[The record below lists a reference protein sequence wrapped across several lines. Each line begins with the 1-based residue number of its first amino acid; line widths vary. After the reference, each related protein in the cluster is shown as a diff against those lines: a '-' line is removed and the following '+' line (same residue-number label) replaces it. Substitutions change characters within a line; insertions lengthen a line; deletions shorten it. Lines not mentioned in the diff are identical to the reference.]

1 MVNCLIVDDDII
13 ASTVIKHFVDNTEGL
28 TVIDVLTDGIQAS
41 NYIRKHEGEIDLIF
55 LDIEL
60 PGMNGMEL
68 LESNKNLPPVILVT
82 SKEKYAAAAFNFKVV
97 HYLVKPVEYSKF
109 LSAIDRVMQTSTQA
123 EKDLN
128 EAIFIKENGV
138 LSKIMRNEIL
148 YIEALGDYVKIHLK
162 GKVHTINSTMK
173 NFEDKL
179 KQHRQFI
186 RVHRSYLINLD
197 FLENFDNETAIVA
210 GKIIPIGAKFKPL
223 LQSRLNII

>member
-82 SKEKYAAAAFNFKVV
+82 PKEKYAAAAFNFKVV